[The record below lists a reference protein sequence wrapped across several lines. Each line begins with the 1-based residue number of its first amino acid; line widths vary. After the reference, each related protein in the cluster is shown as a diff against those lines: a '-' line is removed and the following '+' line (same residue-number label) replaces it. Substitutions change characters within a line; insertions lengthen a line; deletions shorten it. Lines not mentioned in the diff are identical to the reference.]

1 MIPFP
6 NKKYN
11 IIYADPPWKYKTY
24 SDRNVCPY
32 PVMKDED
39 IYNLPVNNLTENNC
53 VLFMWVTFPKLV
65 QGLKTIE
72 KWGFNYKACAFT
84 WVKKNKKANSFFLGH
99 GSLD

>member
-1 MIPFP
+1 
-6 NKKYN
+6 
-11 IIYADPPWKYKTY
+11 
-24 SDRNVCPY
+24 
-32 PVMKDED
+32 MKDED

-84 WVKKNKKANSFFLGH
+84 WVKKNKKANSFFVGLIVTGKRNPH
-99 GSLD
+99 KENTIIFSKIIYW